1 MPEISRRQVLMS
13 AAAATTSGLVSANC
27 PAGES
32 AVRPP
37 DEPFGY
43 CFNTSTIRGQKLP
56 FPRKLEAIARAG
68 FRAIEPWLDEMQ
80 QYIKEGGTA
89 TDLRKRLEDLGLSIE
104 SAIGF
109 HEWIVDDDAR
119 RKAALEQAKRDMDFI
134 AQLGGKRIAAP
145 PAGATENSDLDLR
158 KAAERYRALLELGV
172 STGVV
177 PQVELWGFSKSLCR
191 LGEVS
196 YIAIESGHPDACML
210 LDVYHLYKGGSDPNG
225 LKLVA
230 GAGMHV
236 MHLNDYPAEPS
247 RAEITDAARVY
258 PGDGVAPLKT
268 IFRTLRDNGFR
279 GLLSLELFNRDRWQ
293 EDALL
298 VCRTGFEKM
307 QSAVKA
313 AFAD

>member
-1 MPEISRRQVLMS
+1 MSDLSRRKMLAQS
-13 AAAATTSGLVSANC
+13 ATVVAVSAIASTTRTAVAADR
-27 PAGES
+27 PA
-32 AVRPP
+32 

-56 FPRKLEAIARAG
+56 FVQKLEAIARAG

-80 QYIKEGGTA
+80 QYVKDGGTVK
-89 TDLRKRLEDLGLSIE
+89 DLRKRIDDLGLSIE

-109 HEWIVDDDAR
+109 HEWIVDDDAHR
-119 RKAALEQAKRDMDFI
+119 ATALEQARRDMDFV

-145 PAGATENSDLDLR
+145 PAGATDVTNLDLR
-158 KAAERYRALLELGV
+158 KAAERYRDLLEIGV
-172 STGVV
+172 SLGVV

-210 LDVYHLYKGGSDPNG
+210 LDVYHLYKGGSDLNG

-236 MHLNDYPAEPS
+236 MHLNDYPAEPP

-258 PGDGVAPLKT
+258 PGDGVAPLKS

-279 GLLSLELFNRDRWQ
+279 GYLSLELFNRDRWQ
-293 EDALL
+293 EDPLL
-298 VCRTGFEKM
+298 VCRTGYEKM
-307 QSAVKA
+307 RAAVKA
-313 AFAD
+313 AFA